1 QEASGPGVVTDSYA
15 AIGNYDCI
23 LANRLSYVFGF
34 QGPSESIGAAC
45 AASLVA
51 LHHAK
56 ATLRSGESDYAVAA
70 GVSLNIHPWKYI
82 SFSKSRMLSPDG
94 QCKTFDQAA
103 NGYVPGEGTGVV
115 LLQRVEDALRAGNH
129 IYGILKGSAVNHG
142 GQTRSITAPRVEAQQ
157 AVITAAYTEA
167 GINPDTV
174 TYVEAHGTGT
184 SLGDP
189 IEVEALNQTF
199 QTYTDDTHFCLLG
212 SVKTN
217 IGHLEAAAGVAGV
230 IKVLLML
237 RHGQIPPSLHI
248 TTLNPIINFTDSP
261 FRVVT
266 ELCDWHARKPDLPL
280 RAGVSSF
287 GFGGVNSHVVLE
299 AHHTPEKSTDA
310 DTPGVERSESPGV
323 SVADD
328 APGTLF
334 LLSAKSPKS
343 LKESIKA
350 WRSFVESDAYR
361 HARLEDVCATLIT
374 GRGHFPYRY
383 GQYVT
388 SKAELT
394 TLVHQNL
401 PKPSKQ
407 APRPWCVRVGKFSW
421 EHTTR
426 MQRLIAQE
434 PLFQHRLEQV
444 QQAVSALNIPQ

>member
-1 QEASGPGVVTDSYA
+1 
-15 AIGNYDCI
+15 
-23 LANRLSYVFGF
+23 
-34 QGPSESIGAAC
+34 
-45 AASLVA
+45 
-51 LHHAK
+51 
-56 ATLRSGESDYAVAA
+56 
-70 GVSLNIHPWKYI
+70 
-82 SFSKSRMLSPDG
+82 
-94 QCKTFDQAA
+94 
-103 NGYVPGEGTGVV
+103 
-115 LLQRVEDALRAGNH
+115 
-129 IYGILKGSAVNHG
+129 
-142 GQTRSITAPRVEAQQ
+142 
-157 AVITAAYTEA
+157 
-167 GINPDTV
+167 
-174 TYVEAHGTGT
+174 YVEAHGTGT

-199 QTYTDDTHFCLLG
+199 QTYTEDTHFCLLG
-212 SVKTN
+212 SEKTN

-266 ELCDWHARKPDLPL
+266 ELCDWHARKPELPL

-299 AHHTPEKSTDA
+299 AHHTPERSTDA
-310 DTPGVERSESPGV
+310 DTPGVEHSESPGV
-323 SVADD
+323 SQPPVADD
-328 APGTLF
+328 ASGTLF

-434 PLFQHRLEQV
+434 PLFQHRLERV
-444 QQAVSALNIPQ
+444 QQAVSTLNIPQALHQAAWPEPT